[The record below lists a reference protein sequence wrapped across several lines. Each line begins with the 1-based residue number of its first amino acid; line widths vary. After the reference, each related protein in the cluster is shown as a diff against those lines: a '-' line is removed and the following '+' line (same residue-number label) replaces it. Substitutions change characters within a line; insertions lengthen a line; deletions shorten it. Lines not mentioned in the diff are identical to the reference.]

1 MQAIEKIKSINK
13 ESITSANNNIFTWN
27 AHGDRYL
34 AKKDRIDY
42 STLFLI
48 HSIINSNKEKMS
60 RQVITEQT
68 KKGMPNTLYEIAKEI
83 GQSLVINTDQA
94 GNMKK
99 STQKKEVKTRIKKNM
114 QKKTN

>member
-13 ESITSANNNIFTWN
+13 ESITSVNNNIFTWN

-48 HSIINSNKEKMS
+48 HGIIKSNKEKMS
-60 RQVITEQT
+60 R
-68 KKGMPNTLYEIAKEI
+68 
-83 GQSLVINTDQA
+83 
-94 GNMKK
+94 
-99 STQKKEVKTRIKKNM
+99 
-114 QKKTN
+114 

>member
-48 HSIINSNKEKMS
+48 HELDDMNVM
-60 RQVITEQT
+60 
-68 KKGMPNTLYEIAKEI
+68 TLMLFCPFPFL
-83 GQSLVINTDQA
+83 SL
-94 GNMKK
+94 
-99 STQKKEVKTRIKKNM
+99 
-114 QKKTN
+114 

>member
-13 ESITSANNNIFTWN
+13 ESITSVNNNIFTWK

-48 HSIINSNKEKMS
+48 HGIIKSNKEKMS
-60 RQVITEQT
+60 RQVITEKT